1 MIHTLIERADRV
13 DVMFVG
19 AHPDDLEIACGGTI
33 AALSE
38 LGYRVGLVDLTDGEP
53 TPNSP
58 GPDARM
64 AEAKAAGEVLGV
76 AVRKVLPLP
85 NRRLFDGFEE
95 RVLLAKEFRRY
106 RPRLVIG
113 FGNKTPLASPD
124 HYQAMLITD
133 AAIFYS
139 RLSKWDE
146 HFDGLPIHSIDKQ
159 LYFRLEFDRAAVP
172 GYPNEIIMDI
182 SRTLEKKMESIRCYA
197 SQFPEH
203 KSHVL
208 ESVRGIAIAAGTAIG
223 VKAGEVFTSVRPLG
237 TSDLLRSVGLA

>member
-1 MIHTLIERADRV
+1 MIHTLIERTGRV
-13 DVMFVG
+13 DVLFVG

-33 AALSE
+33 AAMVE
-38 LGYRVGLVDLTDGEP
+38 LGYQVGMIDLTDGEP

-58 GPDARM
+58 GPESRL

-76 AVRKVLPLP
+76 SLRKVLPLP

-95 RVLLAKEFRRY
+95 RVMLAKEFRRY
-106 RPRLVIG
+106 RPRLVVG

-139 RLSKWDE
+139 KLSKWDE
-146 HFDGLPIHSIDKQ
+146 HFDGLPVHAIEKQ
-159 LYFRLEFDRAAVP
+159 LYFRLEFDRAPVP
-172 GYPNEIIMDI
+172 GYPNEIVMDI
-182 SRTLEKKMESIRCYA
+182 SKTFEKKMASIRCYE
-197 SQFPEH
+197 SQFPDR
-203 KSHVL
+203 KSHL
-208 ESVRGIAIAAGTAIG
+208 LDSVRGIAVAAGTAIG
-223 VKAGEVFTSVRPLG
+223 VQAGEVFTSVRPLG

>member
-1 MIHTLIERADRV
+1 MIHTLIERTDRV

-38 LGYRVGLVDLTDGEP
+38 LGYRVGMIDLTDGEP

-58 GPDARM
+58 GPHSRL
-64 AEAKAAGEVLGV
+64 AEAKAAGDVLGV
-76 AVRKVLPLP
+76 ALRKVLPLP

-106 RPRLVIG
+106 RPRLVVG

-133 AAIFYS
+133 AAIFYA

-146 HFDGLPIHSIDKQ
+146 HFDGLPIHAIDKQ
-159 LYFRLEFDRAAVP
+159 LYFRLEFDRA
-172 GYPNEIIMDI
+172 
-182 SRTLEKKMESIRCYA
+182 LC
-197 SQFPEH
+197 
-203 KSHVL
+203 
-208 ESVRGIAIAAGTAIG
+208 RGIPT
-223 VKAGEVFTSVRPLG
+223 
-237 TSDLLRSVGLA
+237 RS